1 MAAFHRNNDG
11 AEEYWMSKYLEVL
24 TPQNSQIIF
33 IDQQPQMAFGVQ
45 SIDRQVLKN
54 NVVALAKAAK
64 VFKIPTT
71 ITTVETE
78 AFSGNTYPELLAVFP
93 ENNILERTS
102 MNSWDDQNVRDALAA
117 NKRRK
122 VIVAGLWTEVCN
134 TTFALCAMQNADYE
148 IYMVA
153 DASGGTSV
161 DAHKY
166 AMDRMVQ
173 AGAVP
178 MTWQQVLLEWQRDWA
193 RKETYD
199 AVMAIVKEHS
209 GAYGMGVD
217 YAVTHVHKG
226 PERVTH
232 GQRIG
237 PNPAHT

>member
-1 MAAFHRNNDG
+1 
-11 AEEYWMSKYLEVL
+11 MSNFLELL
-24 TPQNSQIIF
+24 TPQNSQLLI

-45 SIDRQVLKN
+45 SIDRQMLKN
-54 NVVALAKAAK
+54 NVVALAKSAK
-64 VFKIPTT
+64 IFNVPTT

-78 AFSGNTYPELLAVFP
+78 SFSGHTYPELLAVVP
-93 ENNILERTS
+93 DNKILERTS

-122 VIVAGLWTEVCN
+122 VVVSGLWTEVCN
-134 TTFALCAMQNADYE
+134 LMFALDAMREGQYE

-161 DAHKY
+161 EAHKY

-173 AGAVP
+173 AGVVP
-178 MTWQQVLLEWQRDWA
+178 VTWQQVLLEWQRDWA

-199 AVMAIVKEHS
+199 ATIALVAEHS

-217 YAVTHVHKG
+217 YAYTLVHKA
-226 PERVTH
+226 PERVKH
-232 GQRIG
+232 GERIG
-237 PNPAHT
+237 PNPAKRS

>member
-1 MAAFHRNNDG
+1 
-11 AEEYWMSKYLEVL
+11 MSKYLEIL

-45 SIDRQVLKN
+45 SIDRQTLKN

-64 VFKIPTT
+64 VFNIPTT
-71 ITTVETE
+71 ITTVETDG
-78 AFSGNTYPELLAVFP
+78 FSGNTYPELLAVFP
-93 ENNILERTS
+93 QNNILERTS

-117 NKRRK
+117 NKRKK
-122 VIVAGLWTEVCN
+122 VVVSGLWTEVCN
-134 TTFALCAMQNADYE
+134 TTFALCAMNDADYE

-153 DASGGTSV
+153 DASGGTSL

-178 MTWQQVLLEWQRDWA
+178 MTWQQVMLEWQRDWA

-199 AVMAIVKEHS
+199 AVIGIVQEHS

-217 YAVTHVHKG
+217 YAITHVHKG
-226 PERVTH
+226 PERIKH
-232 GQRIG
+232 GERIG
-237 PNPAHT
+237 PNPARS